1 MKTWVE
7 RYQAVMKGGCTIKIH
22 LWLGNAIVVCETDL
36 PEDLQFDFID
46 TSNIA
51 DKVGLILL
59 LLHCQEK
66 LKHPNGV
73 LRTESFFWNKVVFI
87 SVKNF
92 LCQCLDIPVSYYPTM
107 IGLHLAE
114 ELTLGHEE
122 LLPTYGNDVRSK
134 LTLRWTAAIAK
145 DTITKLRVLTD
156 GTDAVSKTVYALE
169 NHTKLDKIPTT
180 ALDLNYTGNK
190 IYRRLM
196 ELGEDSTAG
205 DEYFVVEFPD
215 YYSVII
221 STEPDGSENG
231 AFKVGIVDGDP
242 QVVMLQCIEKGIT
255 VRLHL
260 ACSISLN
267 STRFISRE
275 DGTVECRLIKNSD
288 LIAGE
293 RVLPWK
299 KLDVSTVAELA
310 DFPQSKYRGSTLKT
324 YTSRMWI
331 TDATCELMPPERQ
344 LAHIVEFIFGASSSI
359 KIKSS
364 KPSGKTTNIILQL
377 ECLKIYENKPTM
389 FLSYFDFD
397 KAKHLVSQKK
407 MNNEEFQIAYKNF
420 EHACVEMDAPS
431 PREMKEGYELLV
443 KMMEINSYRMTQDQ
457 PEDKRWILK
466 TFVRGR
472 YPYTDQNT
480 FCKTTSLAQLFA
492 TLGMGQKAASRTT
505 SDSGAAS
512 SSNLKQLC
520 ANCGKTSPD
529 CKKCARC
536 NKVSYCGKACQKKA
550 WSVHKGVCKEEENK
564 HSLPSCAYCG
574 KTSPD
579 CKKCARCNKVSYCG
593 KACQKKAWSVHKGVC
608 KEEENK
614 HSLPSCANC
623 GKTSPDCKKCA
634 RCNKVS
640 YCDKAC
646 QKKAWSVHKGVCKSE
661 GN

>member
-66 LKHPNGV
+66 LK
-73 LRTESFFWNKVVFI
+73 
-87 SVKNF
+87 
-92 LCQCLDIPVSYYPTM
+92 Q
-107 IGLHLAE
+107 
-114 ELTLGHEE
+114 E